1 MESKKV
7 NWLYLSIILVY
18 IGAVVA
24 INIIYVA
31 SRGLWDLGIAA
42 NFILSE
48 LLILGPGIFF
58 LVICRQPWNDWLNF
72 RKIKLSSFFMCLL
85 YTFLLMP
92 LTTLLNAISMLFVE
106 NEVSASSG
114 EILGMPFWMMFFLI
128 AMYGPFCEEFVFRG
142 IIYGGY
148 KKTGPVFWSIILSA
162 VLFGLMHMNFNQ
174 APYAFALGAM
184 FALLM
189 EATGSLWSSVIAH
202 MLFNGWSV
210 CQMYLIEFFI
220 PGYMSQIDP
229 EAVSKESMLI
239 AIGPYMLVATAATA
253 IAICVLVWI
262 AKNEN
267 RLEHLRSVWNRR
279 KVRNGRL
286 ISVPL
291 IIAIALCLTFMI
303 FEVVMNIIF
312 G

>member
-7 NWLYLSIILVY
+7 NWLYLSIILIY
-18 IGAVVA
+18 IGTIILINVV
-24 INIIYVA
+24 YVA
-31 SRGLWDLGIAA
+31 TRGLWDMGIAA
-42 NFILSE
+42 NSILSE
-48 LLILGPGIFF
+48 LLILGPALFF

-106 NEVSASSG
+106 NEISASSG
-114 EILGMPFWMMFFLI
+114 EILGMPFWMMLFLM
-128 AMYGPFCEEFVFRG
+128 AVYGPFCEEFVFRG
-142 IIYGGY
+142 IIYRGY

-174 APYAFALGAM
+174 APYAFAIGIM
-184 FALLM
+184 FALLV
-189 EATGSLWSSVIAH
+189 EATGSLWSSVFAH

-210 CQMYLIEFFI
+210 CLMYLLDLFI
-220 PGYMSQIDP
+220 PGYMSQSDQ
-229 EAVSKESMLI
+229 EAVSKVTMLT
-239 AIGPYMLVATAATA
+239 AIGPYMLIATATTA
-253 IAICVLVWI
+253 IAVCVLVWI

-267 RLEHLRSVWNRR
+267 RLERLRSIWNRR

-286 ISVPL
+286 VSVPL
-291 IIAIALCLTFMI
+291 IIAIVLCLAFMI
-303 FEVVMNIIF
+303 FEVVMNKIF